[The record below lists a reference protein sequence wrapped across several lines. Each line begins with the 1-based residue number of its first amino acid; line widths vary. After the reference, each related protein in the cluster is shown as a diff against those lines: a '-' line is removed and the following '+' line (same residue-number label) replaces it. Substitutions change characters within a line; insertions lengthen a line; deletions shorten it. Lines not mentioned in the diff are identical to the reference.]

1 MIELLRL
8 TAQWW
13 IFLFFLGITALPLTT
28 KLFSVF
34 FDKGYAFSKIIGL
47 ICLSYIIFVLSTVR
61 ILPFT
66 TLSTFGVL
74 IILTTASICMLRKS
88 DMLEQI
94 KNNWKTFLF
103 EEVLFFAGLLFWS
116 YIKSF
121 QPDIHGLEKFMDYGF
136 INSILRTNYF
146 PAKDMWMSPLS
157 INYYYFG
164 HLMTAVM
171 TRLTFLPSNITFN
184 LMLTSMLGFTFSQ
197 GFSLGANLVFFL
209 KKNSSQ
215 TIKKFSL
222 VAAGLLTALLLTF
235 GGNLHTIY
243 TFFTPYQNESPVP
256 PTQLVFSP
264 LTFPNQY
271 WYPNATRFIYHTIHE
286 FPIYS
291 FVVSD
296 LHGHVLDI
304 PAVLLMI
311 ALLLAFFIN
320 QKQSVKS
327 FFLSS
332 ALFGFLAAI
341 MYMTNAWDGLIYI
354 GVCAMLLFMQ
364 RYKQSVFTTLF
375 SKNFFSSFII
385 LFFTFILTGLPFS
398 LFFKPFAS
406 QIGINCAPDFLIR
419 LGHIGPII
427 FENGYCQTSPLW
439 QLAILYGFFFFWFVS
454 LISFVFFRKDNTEK
468 QPVDLFVVG
477 LGALA
482 FVLILL
488 PEFVYLKDIYTT
500 YFRANTMFKLVYQS
514 FILLMLMSGYTIYRI
529 YTSFQFTK
537 KNSLVKKLIGT
548 TYLLFGNLLITLI
561 LIYPFFAIPA
571 YFNNLKNFQGLN
583 GTKYLQNINT
593 DDYKAVQWFNTQVVG
608 QPVILEAQGDSYTDY
623 ERISSNTGLPTVF
636 GWMVHEWL
644 WRGTYD
650 VVPQRIADVKAL
662 YESPSITETKNLL
675 KKYNVQYIYIGD
687 MERNKYPALDE
698 GKFAKLGT
706 IAYHA
711 NSVTVYKIN
720 H

>member
-1 MIELLRL
+1 MIELLRF
-8 TAQWW
+8 TIQWW
-13 IFLFFLGITALPLTT
+13 LFLFFLGIIALPLTIM
-28 KLFSVF
+28 LFGVF

-47 ICLSYIIFVLSTVR
+47 ICLSYIIFAFSTLHIV
-61 ILPFT
+61 PFT
-66 TLSTFGVL
+66 VFSTFA
-74 IILTTASICMLRKS
+74 ILLTLATISIFLARK
-88 DMLEQI
+88 LKTVEQI
-94 KNNWKTFLF
+94 KNNWKTFFF
-103 EEVLFFAGLLFWS
+103 EEILFFAGLLFWS

-171 TRLTFLPSNITFN
+171 TRLSFLPSNISFN
-184 LMLTSMLGFTFSQ
+184 LMLASILGFMFSEA
-197 GFSLGANLVFFL
+197 FSLGANLVFLL
-209 KKNSSQ
+209 KKNSGQ

-222 VAAGLLTALLLTF
+222 VAAGFLTALLLTF

-320 QKQSVKS
+320 KKQSVKS

-332 ALFGFLAAI
+332 VFFGFFAAI

-354 GVCAMLLFMQ
+354 GVCTMLLFIQ
-364 RYKQSVFTTLF
+364 GYKQSVFTTLF

-583 GTKYLQNINT
+583 GTKYLQNINA

-698 GKFAKLGT
+698 EKFAKLGT

-711 NSVTVYKIN
+711 NSVTVYKIL
-720 H
+720 